1 MYVIYKNK
9 ACVTSS
15 CTIIQ
20 HDWGRGGQLQVSVWK
35 KMNVTNSCENKVKCW
50 PSKLPDISCQCG
62 LKHFLTLTQQLTL
75 THTRTV
81 RHCTSNKFV
90 FVLFLFSFFLLLGTI
105 EWSIVGKWVFGWS
118 VLAASALNALIS
130 LKCSVSQLLSRKHSS
145 IFSEIADLASA
156 YRMFNTNT
164 DTILYHSCKTIINLL
179 IAVIK

>member
-35 KMNVTNSCENKVKCW
+35 KKINVTNSCENKVTCW

-75 THTRTV
+75 THARTV

-90 FVLFLFSFFLLLGTI
+90 FVFVLCLFFFFTARHYRVKHCGKMSARLVCFSSFSAKRLNIIKMFGFTATLRETFLNFLWNSRFSFCLQD
-105 EWSIVGKWVFGWS
+105 V
-118 VLAASALNALIS
+118 
-130 LKCSVSQLLSRKHSS
+130 
-145 IFSEIADLASA
+145 
-156 YRMFNTNT
+156 
-164 DTILYHSCKTIINLL
+164 
-179 IAVIK
+179 

>member
-1 MYVIYKNK
+1 MYAIYKNK

-15 CTIIQ
+15 CAIIQ
-20 HDWGRGGQLQVSVWK
+20 HDWGRGGQLEVSVWK
-35 KMNVTNSCENKVKCW
+35 KINVTSSCENKVTCW
-50 PSKLPDISCQCG
+50 PSKLPDINCQCG

-81 RHCTSNKFV
+81 RHCTSNKFF
-90 FVLFLFSFFLLLGTI
+90 FVLFLFFLLLGTI
-105 EWSIVGKWVFGWS
+105 EWSIVGKWVLGWS

-130 LKCSVSQLLSRKHSS
+130 LKCSVSQLQSGKQSS

-156 YRMFNTNT
+156 YRMFSTN
-164 DTILYHSCKTIINLL
+164 TILYHSCKTIINLL

>member
-1 MYVIYKNK
+1 MYAIYKNK

-15 CTIIQ
+15 CAIIQ

-35 KMNVTNSCENKVKCW
+35 KINVTSSRENKVTCW
-50 PSKLPDISCQCG
+50 PSKLPDVNCQCG

-75 THTRTV
+75 THTHVQYDIVQVT
-81 RHCTSNKFV
+81 N
-90 FVLFLFSFFLLLGTI
+90 LFLFLFCFFFFLLLGTI
-105 EWSIVGKWVFGWS
+105 EWSIVGKWVLGWS

-130 LKCSVSQLLSRKHSS
+130 LKCSVSQLLSGKQSS

-164 DTILYHSCKTIINLL
+164 ILYHSCKTIINLL